1 MSREVTRTADKFLI
15 KLSPKDSAYIEYSL
29 EGGRMHIDSTFT
41 PDEYRG
47 RGLAAELTE
56 AAIKYAREKKFKIVP
71 DCSYAK
77 NYFEKHSKH
86 RDVLASAQESKNR
99 SSKDL

>member
-1 MSREVTRTADKFLI
+1 MSEEVTRTADKFLI
-15 KLSPKDSAYIEYSL
+15 KLSPKDSAYIEYRL

-56 AAIKYAREKKFKIVP
+56 AAIRYARENKFKIVP
-71 DCSYAK
+71 DCSYAEK
-77 NYFEKHSKH
+77 YFENHPEH
-86 RDVLASAQESKNR
+86 RDVLASTQESKNQ

>member
-1 MSREVTRTADKFLI
+1 MSGKVTHTEDKFLI
-15 KLSPKDSAYIEYSL
+15 KLSPKDSAYIEYRLDS
-29 EGGRMHIDSTFT
+29 GRMHIDSTFT

-56 AAIKYAREKKFKIVP
+56 AAINYARENNFKIVP
-71 DCSYAK
+71 NCSYAK
-77 NYFEKHSKH
+77 NYFEKHPEH
-86 RDVLASAQESKNR
+86 RDVLASAQESKNQ